1 LHHNKRLSYRPAATF
16 GAALSLFIA
25 GCATP
30 IPDGNPGQP
39 LTVRL
44 PLRSAHIV
52 DGRAG
57 FAVAFQ
63 RELDASPTVTNKDAS
78 GYLRLAAPA
87 ASVAD
92 NTPAASDLR
101 RTSVLI
107 VPGLFGDCVD
117 TQAVPFGDGVV
128 RSRDD
133 QYTQAYHIY
142 DDLGLADIRA
152 LKVPGRASSAA
163 NGEIVARELLAEAAR
178 TDVDRIV
185 LIGYSKGVPDLLEGL
200 ARLQQAGKVP
210 AKLQAVVS
218 VAGVVMGTPLAD
230 KYGSLYEAVSGA
242 MEIAGCPPST
252 GGEVQSMM
260 RPVRGAW
267 LADAVLPS
275 SPRYYSIVGHA
286 ERDDVALALRGFFDR
301 LSAYD
306 LRNDG
311 QMLLPDAILP
321 SSTLLAVA
329 NSDHWNFVL
338 PFARSPSR
346 IVQAQLASGRDFP
359 REALLRAIVRT
370 VTAPPR

>member
-1 LHHNKRLSYRPAATF
+1 LPNKNSIRRRLRAAL
-16 GAALSLFIA
+16 GAAFSLLIV

-30 IPDGNPGQP
+30 IPDGDPGQP
-39 LTVRL
+39 LIVHL

-52 DGRAG
+52 DGRAA
-57 FAVAFQ
+57 FAAAFQ
-63 RELDASPTVTNKDAS
+63 RELDATPGGGKEAAAYLRVTMPVGAAARTAAS
-78 GYLRLAAPA
+78 G
-87 ASVAD
+87 
-92 NTPAASDLR
+92 DLR

-117 TQAVPFGDGVV
+117 GQAVPFGDGVV
-128 RSRDD
+128 RERAD
-133 QYTQAYHIY
+133 QYTQAYRIY
-142 DDLGLADIRA
+142 DNLGLAGIRT
-152 LKVPGRASSAA
+152 LKVPGRASSEA
-163 NGEIVARELLAEAAR
+163 NGEIVARELLAEASR
-178 TDVDRIV
+178 TDIDHIV

-200 ARLQQAGKVP
+200 AGLQQQGKVP
-210 AKLQAVVS
+210 RKLRAVVS

-230 KYGSLYEAVSGA
+230 KFASLYEAVSGA
-242 MEIAGCPPST
+242 MEVAGCPPSS

-260 RPVRGAW
+260 RPVRSAW
-267 LADAVLPS
+267 LADATLPA
-275 SPRYYSIVGHA
+275 SPRYYSIVGQA
-286 ERDDVALALRGFFDR
+286 DREDVALALRGFYDR

-311 QMLLPDAILP
+311 QMLVPDAILP
-321 SSTLLAVA
+321 DSTLLAVA

-370 VTAPPR
+370 VTAPPPN

>member
-1 LHHNKRLSYRPAATF
+1 MPNNTPIRRRLAACLGT
-16 GAALSLFIA
+16 ALSLLIT

-30 IPDGNPGQP
+30 IPDGDPGQP

-52 DGRAG
+52 DGRAA
-57 FAVAFQ
+57 FAAAFQ
-63 RELDASPTVTNKDAS
+63 RELDASTTLSNKDAAA
-78 GYLRLAAPA
+78 YLRIAAPA
-87 ASVAD
+87 GSAATASV
-92 NTPAASDLR
+92 PSDLR
-101 RTSVLI
+101 RTSVLL

-128 RSRDD
+128 RPRDD
-133 QYTQAYHIY
+133 SYTQAYRIY
-142 DDLGLADIRA
+142 DDLGLAGIRA
-152 LKVPGRASSAA
+152 MKVPGRASSTA
-163 NGEIVARELLAEAAR
+163 NGEIVARELLAEAGR

-185 LIGYSKGVPDLLEGL
+185 LIGYSKGVPDMLEGL
-200 ARLQQAGKVP
+200 ARLQQQRQVP

-218 VAGVVMGTPLAD
+218 MAGVVMGTPLAD
-230 KYGSLYEAVSGA
+230 RFGALYDAVSGA
-242 MEIAGCPPST
+242 MEVAGCPPST

-260 RPVRGAW
+260 RPVRRAW
-267 LADAVLPS
+267 LADAVLPT
-275 SPRYYSIVGHA
+275 SPRYYSIVGQA

-306 LRNDG
+306 LRTDG
-311 QMLLPDAILP
+311 QVLLPDAILP
-321 SSTLLAVA
+321 DSTLLAVA

-338 PFARSPSR
+338 PFARSPRR

-370 VTAPPR
+370 VTASPR